1 MFRGQN
7 IQSWQWI
14 YGRFSPK
21 MVSEMISEYPII
33 YHILLQLRIQLGKEH
48 TTLPASWCLLVHAVF
63 YYHRVIL
70 APHTDFKEV
79 NHREEQRLPC
89 CTWVEQ
95 PFSNGAKQYVSTDVL
110 VANHHAGSSSIWM
123 NIGILSLLFPLF
135 TVKNVRI
142 KLLNATA
149 YLELEQQEEI
159 WSEKLTK
166 LNYEAKVEESEEASS
181 CWELNPEHLWL
192 EPPIVY
198 MWYSMPQSHTQQP
211 LFSLASIFAS

>member
-1 MFRGQN
+1 
-7 IQSWQWI
+7 
-14 YGRFSPK
+14 
-21 MVSEMISEYPII
+21 
-33 YHILLQLRIQLGKEH
+33 
-48 TTLPASWCLLVHAVF
+48 
-63 YYHRVIL
+63 
-70 APHTDFKEV
+70 
-79 NHREEQRLPC
+79 
-89 CTWVEQ
+89 
-95 PFSNGAKQYVSTDVL
+95 
-110 VANHHAGSSSIWM
+110 M
-123 NIGILSLLFPLF
+123 NIGIPSLLFPLF